1 MGTVFRWPGAE
12 IAIRIPGIEPR
23 TVRREKGEISAGA
36 QADFQFST
44 FIHPATLARMFT
56 HRLRVTYRDVT
67 AGDHVY
73 HSRYLDWLEAARN
86 EALREMGYPP
96 RTLQERGI
104 LLPVVESAMKHHGM
118 ARFDD
123 EVEIRTA
130 VARLGGAS
138 VTFAYRVFRGGE
150 LLLEASTRLA
160 VTNLDEQPVRMPREL
175 REGLARH
182 LAASA
187 S

>member
-1 MGTVFRWPGAE
+1 M
-12 IAIRIPGIEPR
+12 
-23 TVRREKGEISAGA
+23 
-36 QADFQFST
+36 
-44 FIHPATLARMFT
+44 FI

-86 EALREMGYPP
+86 EALREMGCPP
-96 RTLQERGI
+96 RTLQDRGI
-104 LLPVVESAMKHHGM
+104 LLPVVESALKHRGM

-123 EVEIRTA
+123 EVEIHTSI
-130 VARLGGAS
+130 ARLGGAS
-138 VTFAYRVFRGGE
+138 AIFAYRVFRGTE

-160 VTNLDEQPVRMPREL
+160 VADLDGQPVRMPHDL

-182 LAASA
+182 LAAPA
-187 S
+187 P